1 MIGAGRSRKKP
12 GMKGRLMTGLHMVS
26 VARQS
31 GHDTP
36 RAAILRKRRC
46 RERHHWPSRIRPG

>member
-26 VARQS
+26 VAVSR
-31 GHDTP
+31 DTT
-36 RAAILRKRRC
+36 RLGQRY
-46 RERHHWPSRIRPG
+46 